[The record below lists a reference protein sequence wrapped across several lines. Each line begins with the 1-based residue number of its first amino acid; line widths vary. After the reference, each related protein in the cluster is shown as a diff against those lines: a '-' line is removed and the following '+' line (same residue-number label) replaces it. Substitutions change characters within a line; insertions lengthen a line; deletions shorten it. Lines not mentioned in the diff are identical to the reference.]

1 MNNILTE
8 VVFISI
14 VIFLGAGG
22 CAMIVLDQFEIGVFL
37 VAFSI
42 IFSLKKEECIG
53 ENDEQEEEDE
63 ISNA

>member
-22 CAMIVLDQFEIGVFL
+22 CAMIALDTFKIGFFL

-42 IFSLKKEECIG
+42 VFSLKKEEYIG